1 MKKLLFILL
10 LSSAMWAKI
19 LVVSSVA
26 PVSFLAKKIAGDNV
40 KIHTLI
46 SGDAHNYEPKPSD
59 MKAIAKAK
67 IFLAI
72 GVEFERVW
80 LKKFQSKNLLIA
92 KLDENITKIKSEH
105 EHGHDHDHDHEHE
118 HEHDH
123 DHDQGHELDTHIW
136 LDPINAKII
145 AKNIANALI
154 AVNSEHKS
162 LYEQNLN
169 KLLNE
174 LDELDNYA
182 KTELAGLKRRA
193 FIVYHPAW
201 GYFAKRYNLEQI
213 SIEKS
218 SREPTISELASIIKN
233 AKDTGVSA
241 IFASPQY
248 SKRSAEAIAKEINAK
263 VVLIDPLGAD
273 YFIALKNAIKA
284 FKSANSN

>member
-1 MKKLLFILL
+1 MKKLFFILL

-72 GVEFERVW
+72 GVEFEHVW

-105 EHGHDHDHDHEHE
+105 EHDHEHE
-118 HEHDH
+118 HE
-123 DHDQGHELDTHIW
+123 HELDTHIW

-218 SREPTISELASIIKN
+218 SKEPTISELANIIKN

>member
-92 KLDENITKIKSEH
+92 KLDENIAKIKSEH
-105 EHGHDHDHDHEHE
+105 EHEHGHE
-118 HEHDH
+118 
-123 DHDQGHELDTHIW
+123 HELDTHIW

-218 SREPTISELASIIKN
+218 SKEPTISELANIIKN